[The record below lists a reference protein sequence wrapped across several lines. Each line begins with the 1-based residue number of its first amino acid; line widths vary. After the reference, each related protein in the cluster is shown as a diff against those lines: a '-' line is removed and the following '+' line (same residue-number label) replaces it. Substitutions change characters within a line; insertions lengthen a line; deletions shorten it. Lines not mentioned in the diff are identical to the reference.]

1 MTKKEIYLFKI
12 VLYAL
17 LISIALVV
25 SKMYLNDVKTNNTK
39 NKDILWVELINKY
52 NVVLEV
58 KWK

>member
-25 SKMYLNDVKTNNTK
+25 STMYLNDVKTNNTK

-52 NVVLEV
+52 NVFLEV
-58 KWK
+58 K